1 MVRLIKNID
10 YTKKY
15 MSVTET
21 GVYKI
26 NSQNKFINWVIKFLL
41 KKNIIKQYT
50 TKTESYTSNY
60 MSISM
65 EKVGELLQHFVD
77 YMYDYTGSHPIAF
90 MMGAAQ
96 FNELK
101 HEVMQLS
108 LSIYRCE
115 LQLFRKEHD
124 KIGRRWRDIEII
136 INPFIDGIVP
146 LNRDMMYQ

>member
-1 MVRLIKNID
+1 MARPVKNIN
-10 YTKKY
+10 YTKIY
-15 MSVTET
+15 TPATET

-26 NSQNKFINWVIKFLL
+26 NSINKFINWVVRFLL

-50 TKTESYTSNY
+50 TKTVSYTSDY
-60 MSISM
+60 ISIST
-65 EKVGELLQHFVD
+65 EKVGELLHHFID
-77 YMYDYTGSHPIAF
+77 YMYDYTGSPPIAF

-108 LSIYRCE
+108 ISTYRCE

-124 KIGRRWRDIEII
+124 KVERRWRDIEII

-146 LNRDMMYQ
+146 LNRDMMYG